1 MRKSMVWGLL
11 VLVMFTAG
19 CSRTDLD
26 LDIGEAGKIELYSGT
41 DGRMAVITDAEELE
55 QITGEFN
62 ALTFRKGD
70 SSTDYSGWRYL
81 LNWYDERNQ
90 LMEKVVVLSETR
102 IEYEDYFYEGEE
114 GDGRIDLTRLDE
126 LLDAGQAAN

>member
-1 MRKSMVWGLL
+1 MVCGLL
-11 VLVMFTAG
+11 LAAALFTAG
-19 CSRTDLD
+19 CARTELD
-26 LDIGEAGKIELYSGT
+26 LDIGEAGKIELY
-41 DGRMAVITDAEELE
+41 
-55 QITGEFN
+55 
-62 ALTFRKGD
+62 

-114 GDGRIDLTRLDE
+114 GDGRIDLARLDE